1 MTLNRREF
9 VQFAVDV
16 RAAYQVRGNFVKLQP
31 AIERP
36 ADPQSTRHI
45 DPEDLTLPLRADAD
59 GDDRRLARDERRDAC
74 TYASCTTASS
84 ACARENYG
92 KMRDGRVACLA
103 ERPYR
108 ISTTSG
114 DSNARP

>member
-74 TYASCTTASS
+74 TTRPARRPAARAPERTTERCAMAASL
-84 ACARENYG
+84 
-92 KMRDGRVACLA
+92 V
-103 ERPYR
+103 
-108 ISTTSG
+108 
-114 DSNARP
+114 